1 MRVSAATP
9 ALSRYPNCFEALALF
24 ALLSR
29 TGILL
34 CLLILPTMYLS
45 SIPEPSRTIRCSV
58 CRTGRALHANRRIGR
73 DGILASAGKPGDRWV
88 GFRKKAGRE
97 ESPDTV
103 VFAPAL
109 EDASLLAHS
118 ASDQRATR
126 LVTPGG

>member
-45 SIPEPSRTIRCSV
+45 SDSR
-58 CRTGRALHANRRIGR
+58 A
-73 DGILASAGKPGDRWV
+73 
-88 GFRKKAGRE
+88 
-97 ESPDTV
+97 
-103 VFAPAL
+103 
-109 EDASLLAHS
+109 
-118 ASDQRATR
+118 
-126 LVTPGG
+126 